1 VSLADLGGL
10 STLTRTR
17 SRTLRDRLAASG
29 YELREPIAIETSVL
43 AMEELRLPLI
53 RRELS
58 RDESAAAT
66 LALVFLHGGSAVGPR
81 IDRAVG
87 ADARQWLL
95 EAGILAANGSELR
108 ARFRLQVAEGI
119 WIFCDEPAAGG
130 ATVMPPGPTTVDLL
144 AVMPTELDGS
154 VVDIGT
160 GPGTIAL
167 VAAKRGGHAV
177 ATDINPRAAELARF
191 NARFNELD
199 VDVRTGDL
207 FEPLRGERFRWLF
220 AQPPYVARPSE
231 QAAVTFLHGGTEG
244 DELAMRIVAGIPS
257 VLRPGGVAAV
267 LFDAPVRAEP
277 LHDRLRAAV
286 GATGTDVAALQAP
299 GIHPDMQAIGYA
311 SLEDPTFG
319 ARYATAALRY
329 REHLEEVGV
338 AEVKHSLA
346 VIRARERADVAGW
359 TIGLP
364 VPRLPVNWT
373 ELESFLDGLD
383 AATLDDEALA
393 RASVRPREGMVLAIE
408 RPPGNDRS
416 VARRAIRFAR
426 PTFAA
431 ERELS
436 EAGAAIIDILAG
448 DPSMERAIARFAEA
462 MERSVDAV
470 RPLVVSFVREC
481 LARGLLVPA

>member
-1 VSLADLGGL
+1 MSLADLGGL
-10 STLTRTR
+10 STLTQTR
-17 SRTLRDRLAASG
+17 SRVVRDRLVASG
-29 YELREPIAIETSVL
+29 YELRQPSAIETSVL

-58 RDESAAAT
+58 RDESAAAA
-66 LALVFLHGGSAVGPR
+66 LALVFLHGGSAPQAR
-81 IDRAVG
+81 IDRAIG
-87 ADARQWLL
+87 ADARRWLL
-95 EAGILAANGSELR
+95 EAGIVAATGDELR
-108 ARFRLQVAEGI
+108 ARFRLQVADGI

-144 AVMPTELDGS
+144 AVMPASLDGG

-167 VAAKRGGHAV
+167 VAAKRGGRAV
-177 ATDINPRAAELARF
+177 ATDINPRAAELTRF

-199 VDVRTGDL
+199 VDVRVGDL

-220 AQPPYVARPSE
+220 AQPPYVARPAE
-231 QAAVTFLHGGTEG
+231 QATVTFLHGGSEG
-244 DELAMRIVAGIPS
+244 DELAMRIVAGTPA
-257 VLRPGGVAAV
+257 VLQPGGVAAI

-286 GATGTDVAALQAP
+286 GPTGTDVAALQAP

-311 SLEDPTFG
+311 SLEDPTLG
-319 ARYATAALRY
+319 PRHAAAALRY
-329 REHLEEVGV
+329 REHLERVGV

-346 VIRARERADVAGW
+346 VIRARGGGDVAGW

-364 VPRLPVNWT
+364 VPRLPTDWT
-373 ELESFLDGLD
+373 ELKSFLAGLD

-393 RASVRPREGMVLAIE
+393 RASVRPRAGMLLAIE
-408 RPPGNDRS
+408 RAPGPDRS
-416 VARRAIRFAR
+416 DVRRAIRFAR

-436 EAGAAIIDILAG
+436 EAGAAIIDLLAG
-448 DPSMERAIARFAEA
+448 DPSTERAIARFADA
-462 MERSVDAV
+462 MERSVDEV

-481 LARGLLVPA
+481 LARGLLVPT

>member
-383 AATLDDEALA
+383 AATLDDEGLA